1 MKQVER
7 EMEEN
12 LLWKNGFKGLWVIKK
27 TYLMLNQGNCW
38 GWDVNKDIEYLIF
51 KAREPK
57 ILENKLP

>member
-1 MKQVER
+1 
-7 EMEEN
+7 MEEN

-27 TYLMLNQGNCW
+27 TYLILNQGNCW

-51 KAREPK
+51 TAREPK